1 MHAPTVYTERAPMRI
16 AAVLSEQTVLLR
28 IRVGSKTEL
37 LNRLIDVLPATG
49 KVRDLEEVRRVI
61 FQREQQMTTCI
72 GGGIAL
78 PHGKTRAVAAPVA
91 ALATL
96 KPPVE
101 LDAPDCAPVEIAFL
115 LVGDE
120 DHVGTHLRL
129 LSRASRLLSNPG
141 FRAQL
146 LQVQT
151 PQEVLRLFEHA
162 EALTAQLE

>member
-28 IRVGSKTEL
+28 IRVSSKTEL
-37 LNRLIDVLPATG
+37 LNRLIDVLAGNGGRCATW
-49 KVRDLEEVRRVI
+49 REVRRVI

-96 KPPVE
+96 EPPVE

-120 DHVGTHLRL
+120 DHVGTHL
-129 LSRASRLLSNPG
+129 G
-141 FRAQL
+141 C
-146 LQVQT
+146 
-151 PQEVLRLFEHA
+151 
-162 EALTAQLE
+162 